1 MFLCSKTVVWV
12 IEYNIFKIIIKILY
26 FLDLIMSKINCFN
39 VLKMIFDE
47 LDPSLKVETPITI
60 EEMNLKDQIKG
71 LLF

>member
-1 MFLCSKTVVWV
+1 
-12 IEYNIFKIIIKILY
+12 
-26 FLDLIMSKINCFN
+26 MSTINCFN

-60 EEMNLKDQIKG
+60 EEINLKDQIKG